1 MVKKKILALGSVA
14 ALALTSLVGL
24 APANAA
30 VGINLQPSVGTEF
43 TMIEGETFTL
53 SSFGNVEFPQ
63 ANGTQLRVKVT
74 NDGAASF
81 DTFEING
88 TALDADYA
96 TTVGNSILFA
106 GVSPASSQ
114 PAAVP
119 VVEGTQAVI
128 GTADNATAVMGLGAS
143 GASFDATDAVTAM
156 TSPFTFS
163 FENATVA
170 ADAPEKLEVQVWAD
184 VNNNGAIDAGEVTS
198 PMVTVTFINAA
209 DVVPTMV
216 STAFAG
222 DQAFT
227 VTTTFGAV
235 NEAQLV
241 AANTGLK
248 ILNNAG
254 TPATV
259 DAGQLGGLYTGLTL
273 NTAKTAFTQVVDNQ
287 PTQNGTG
294 VDLAV
299 TGTSSQFKITTLYK
313 TSGAPA
319 VTDTVGT
326 TANIATLVVS
336 SRTLNTTNSYGEAV
350 GSANA
355 VFTTSASNQ
364 TASVRK
370 NSEWNV
376 RLKARDGSTPAA
388 AVVGLGTSA
397 AVSTSVSLSAT
408 KTLTVNGTVYTTDAS
423 LALLELAGA
432 TDASGYSTVTLKTT
446 GMAANDTVTVIW
458 TTQGQTDQVVSTL
471 ATAGFTAAFAEG
483 SEAADDG
490 YDRTIAI
497 GGTTTVKYLVADQ
510 WGVAPADSAYTV
522 TITRAASGA
531 ARTTAASYALSVP
544 VVGGVA
550 TATIVDNGAGA
561 GADTI
566 TATLVGAIASGTDA
580 FTLSYATAAAAA
592 VTGLVLADNQGTD
605 DSPVQANSVAITAWN
620 GYQSASVAA
629 PTLNANNID
638 NGATTWVASDILLT
652 LSGVATVASG
662 AGVEG
667 AQVTLAAA
675 GISFKFTD
683 GASGVIVTRDSIT
696 VPTSAGG
703 AYSVNAYAD
712 GKGGDVVITATIGS
726 ISKST
731 TIRFAG
737 NTAVGSFTVVTPANS
752 MPGKVADVVV
762 TAVDS
767 YGDAISG
774 ATVALS
780 STGAGYLLNTSGT
793 TVADGTFST
802 KLLLGTNES
811 GTATIKVT
819 MTVAGVSTTQTN
831 TIVIGAAVADAT
843 SLPAG
848 AVVNV
853 GTFNGKIVVYAKG
866 LKGSTITWK
875 IAGKWVK
882 AEVTL
887 DFQRFDRPTAAL
899 GLDVMVDIYMAGN
912 KTPVFS
918 TTVTTK

>member
-30 VGINLQPSVGTEF
+30 VGINLQPSAGTEF

-63 ANGTQLRVKVT
+63 SNGSQLRVKVT

-81 DTFEING
+81 SKFKINTVVLDSDYEALSTDPTTDG
-88 TALDADYA
+88 TAD
-96 TTVGNSILFA
+96 TGNSIAFS
-106 GVSPASSQ
+106 GASTV
-114 PAAVP
+114 ADAKVP
-119 VVEGTQAVI
+119 VASGTQDSI
-128 GTADNATAVMGLGAS
+128 GTANDDTAVMGLGATN
-143 GASFDATDAVTAM
+143 ATFSTANSTSAM

-163 FENATVA
+163 FTNSAVT

-209 DVVPTMV
+209 DVVSNLTV
-216 STAFAG
+216 SPALFVGDAAFKVSMTLG
-222 DQAFT
+222 D
-227 VTTTFGAV
+227 V
-235 NEAQLV
+235 NEAQLT
-241 AANTGLK
+241 AAELG
-248 ILNNAG
+248 ILVTNNAD
-254 TPATV
+254 V
-259 DAGQLGGLYTGLTL
+259 SSDTGAQARDSVFDVTL
-273 NTAKTAFTQVVDNQ
+273 NTAKTAW
-287 PTQNGTG
+287 
-294 VDLAV
+294 V
-299 TGTSSQFKITTLYK
+299 TGTITSSTVHALSGNFSAIKTRALFLEGGTVLK
-313 TSGAPA
+313 TSVLGASGFA
-319 VTDTVGT
+319 KTFT
-326 TANIATLVVS
+326 VS
-336 SRTLNTTNSYGEAV
+336 SRTLNVSNSYGEAV

-364 TASVRK
+364 TASVRA
-370 NSEWNV
+370 NSEWSV
-376 RLKARDGSTPAA
+376 RLRARDGSTPAV

-408 KTLTVNGTVYTTDAS
+408 KTLSVNGTVYTTDAS
-423 LALLELAGA
+423 LALLKLAGA

-446 GMAANDTVTVIW
+446 GMAANDTVTVVW

-483 SEAADDG
+483 SEAANDG

-522 TITRAASGA
+522 TVTRAASGA
-531 ARTTAASYALSVP
+531 ARTTAASYAMSVP

-580 FTLSYATAAAAA
+580 FTLSYTTAAAAA
-592 VTGLVLADNQGTD
+592 VTGLVLADNQVTA
-605 DSPVQANSVAITAWN
+605 SSTVRENSVAIKAWN
-620 GYQSASVAA
+620 SYQSASVAA
-629 PTLNANNID
+629 PTLDASNFVVA
-638 NGATTWVASDILLT
+638 ATTGASDTLLT
-652 LSGVATVASG
+652 LTGVATVASG

-667 AQVTLAAA
+667 AQVTLAAS
-675 GISFKFTD
+675 GVSFRFTD

-726 ISKST
+726 LSKST

-737 NTAVGSFTVVTPANS
+737 NTAVGSFTVATPANS
-752 MPGKVADVVV
+752 MPGKVADVIV

-774 ATVALS
+774 ALVTLS
-780 STGAGYLLNTSGT
+780 STGAGYLLNTSGN
-793 TVADGTFST
+793 TVADGTYST
-802 KLLLGTNES
+802 KLLLGSNES

-819 MTVAGVSTTQTN
+819 MTIDGKVSTQTN
-831 TIVIGAAVADAT
+831 IITIGASSGVSGDIT
-843 SLPAG
+843 
-848 AVVNV
+848 VNV
-853 GTFNGKIVVYAKG
+853 GTFSGKLVVYA
-866 LKGSTITWK
+866 LNAAGSEVSYK
-875 IAGKWVK
+875 IAGKWVTQV
-882 AEVTL
+882 VTSDL
-887 DFQRFDRPTAAL
+887 LQRYDRVVGATGATIK
-899 GLDVMVDIYMAGN
+899 VDIYVDGVLTLA
-912 KTPVFS
+912 KSV
-918 TTVTTK
+918 VTK

>member
-14 ALALTSLVGL
+14 ALALTSFVGL

-30 VGINLQPSVGTEF
+30 VSITLQPSVGTEY
-43 TMIEGETFTL
+43 TMIAGETFTL

-63 ANGTQLRVKVT
+63 ANGSQLRVKVT
-74 NDGAASF
+74 NDGVASF
-81 DTFEING
+81 DTFAING
-88 TALDADYA
+88 TALDANYA

-106 GVSPASSQ
+106 GVTPADVQ
-114 PAAVP
+114 TAAVP
-119 VVEGTQAVI
+119 VLEGTQAVI

-143 GASFDATDAVTAM
+143 GASFDATDSVTAM

-163 FENATVA
+163 FTNSTVI
-170 ADAPEKLEVQVWAD
+170 ADTPEVLEVQVWAD

-198 PMVTVTFINAA
+198 PMVTVTFINKA
-209 DVVPTMV
+209 DVVPNLTV
-216 STAFAG
+216 SPALFVG
-222 DQAFT
+222 DADFT
-227 VTTTFGAV
+227 VSMTLGDV
-235 NEAQLV
+235 NEAQLT
-241 AANTGLK
+241 AAEVG
-248 ILNNAG
+248 ILVTNNADV
-254 TPATV
+254 TS
-259 DAGQLGGLYTGLTL
+259 DASADTAVVGAFDVTL
-273 NTAKTAFTQVVDNQ
+273 NTAKTAW
-287 PTQNGTG
+287 
-294 VDLAV
+294 V
-299 TGTSSQFKITTLYK
+299 TGTIT
-313 TSGAPA
+313 S
-319 VTDTVGT
+319 DTVHAAAGNWSAVKARALFNAT
-326 TANIATLVVS
+326 DITAITEVLGAADYAGLFTVS

-355 VFTTSASNQ
+355 VFTTAANNQ

-397 AVSTSVSLSAT
+397 AVSTSVTLSAT
-408 KTLTVNGTVYTTDAS
+408 KTLTVNGTVYTTSAS
-423 LALLELAGA
+423 LALLKLAGA

-483 SEAADDG
+483 SEATNDG

-629 PTLNANNID
+629 PTLDVNNID

-667 AQVTLAAA
+667 AHVTLAAA

-703 AYSVNAYAD
+703 AYSVSAYAD

-843 SLPAG
+843 ALPAG

-866 LKGSTITWK
+866 LKGETITWK

-882 AEVTL
+882 VDVTEDYQL
-887 DFQRFDRPTAAL
+887 FDRLTAAI
-899 GLDVMVDIYMAGN
+899 GVNVNVDVHMAGN
-912 KTPVFS
+912 STPVFS
-918 TTVTTK
+918 KTVLTK

>member
-14 ALALTSLVGL
+14 ALALTSFVGL

-30 VGINLQPSVGTEF
+30 VSITLQPSVGTEY
-43 TMIEGETFTL
+43 TMIAGETFTL

-74 NDGAASF
+74 NNGAADFSGF
-81 DTFEING
+81 AINS
-88 TALDADYA
+88 TVLDEDYA
-96 TTVGNSILFA
+96 SSVGNSIAFGGA
-106 GVSPASSQ
+106 ATAKTST
-114 PAAVP
+114 AAVDN
-119 VVEGTQAVI
+119 GTRAII
-128 GTADNATAVMGLGAS
+128 GGGDGDTAVMGLGAS
-143 GASFDATDAVTAM
+143 DITFSTTDSISVM

-163 FENATVA
+163 FTNSTVS

-248 ILNNAG
+248 ILNNAD
-254 TPATV
+254 PAATV
-259 DAGQLGGLYTGLTL
+259 DAGQVGGLYTGLTL
-273 NTAKTAFTQVVDNQ
+273 NTAKTAFTQVVDNE
-287 PTQNGTG
+287 PTTNTTG

-313 TSGAPA
+313 AGGVPA

-326 TANIATLVVS
+326 ATNVATLVVS
-336 SRTLNTTNSYGEAV
+336 SRTINTANSYGEAV

-355 VFTTSASNQ
+355 VFTTAANSE
-364 TASVRK
+364 TASVRA

-376 RLKARDGSTPAA
+376 RLKARDGSTPAV

-531 ARTTAASYALSVP
+531 ARTTAASFALSVP

-580 FTLSYATAAAAA
+580 FTLSYTTAAAAA
-592 VTGLVLADNQGTD
+592 VTGLVLADNQVTA
-605 DSPVQANSVAITAWN
+605 SSTVRENSVAIKAWN

-629 PTLNANNID
+629 PTLDASNFVVA
-638 NGATTWVASDILLT
+638 ATTGASDTLLT
-652 LSGVATVASG
+652 LTGVATVASG

-667 AQVTLAAA
+667 AHVTLAAS
-675 GISFKFTD
+675 GVSFKFTD
-683 GASGVIVTRDSIT
+683 GATTVIVARDSIT

-843 SLPAG
+843 ALPAG

-875 IAGKWVK
+875 IAGKWEK

-899 GLDVMVDIYMAGN
+899 GLDVMVDIHMAGN
-912 KTPVFS
+912 STPVFS

>member
-14 ALALTSLVGL
+14 ALALTSFVGL

-30 VGINLQPSVGTEF
+30 VSITLEPKVGTEY
-43 TMIEGETFTL
+43 TMIAGATFTL

-63 ANGTQLRVKVT
+63 ANGSQLRVKVT

-81 DTFEING
+81 DTFAINS
-88 TALDADYA
+88 TALDEDYA
-96 TTVGNSILFA
+96 SSVGNSIAFSGA
-106 GVSPASSQ
+106 ATAKTST
-114 PAAVP
+114 AAVDN
-119 VVEGTQAVI
+119 GTRAII
-128 GTADNATAVMGLGAS
+128 GGGDGDTAVMGLGAS
-143 GASFDATDAVTAM
+143 DTTFSTTDSTSVM

-163 FENATVA
+163 FTNSTVS

-184 VNNNGAIDAGEVTS
+184 VNNNGAIDSGEVTS
-198 PMVTVTFINAA
+198 PMVTVTYVNAA

-241 AANTGLK
+241 AANTGLE

-259 DAGQLGGLYTGLTL
+259 DFGQTGGLYTGLTL
-273 NTAKTAFTQVVDNQ
+273 NTAKTAFTQVVNNE
-287 PTQNGTG
+287 PTTNGVG

-299 TGTSSQFKITTLYK
+299 TGAYSQFKITTLYK
-313 TSGAPA
+313 TSGVPA
-319 VTDTVGT
+319 VTDDVGT
-326 TANIATLVVS
+326 TTNVATLVVS
-336 SRTLNTTNSYGEAV
+336 SRTLNTTNSLGETV
-350 GSANA
+350 TSANA
-355 VFTTSASNQ
+355 LSSGAQ
-364 TASVRK
+364 TASVRA

-376 RLKARDGSTPAA
+376 RLKARDGSTPAV

-490 YDRTIAI
+490 YDRTSAI

-522 TITRAASGA
+522 TITRAAVGA
-531 ARTTAASYALSVP
+531 ARTTAASFALSVP

-550 TATIVDNGAGA
+550 TATITDNGAGA

-620 GYQSASVAA
+620 GYQAASVAA
-629 PTLNANNID
+629 PTLDANNID
-638 NGATTWVASDILLT
+638 NGATTWVSSDILLT

-667 AQVTLAAA
+667 AHVTLAAS
-675 GISFKFTD
+675 GVSFKFTD
-683 GASGVIVTRDSIT
+683 GANTVIVARDSIT

-737 NTAVGSFTVVTPANS
+737 NTAVGSFTVATPANS

-843 SLPAG
+843 ALPAG

-875 IAGKWVK
+875 IAGKWEK

-899 GLDVMVDIYMAGN
+899 GLDVMVDIHMAGN
-912 KTPVFS
+912 STPVFS